1 MFSARPVINN
11 KKSTTFVFAPVIAKP
26 TLAVSG
32 ATRHGGNLKRIR
44 DRIKTVKTVEKITKT
59 MKMIA
64 NSKVKASEKN
74 VKQARNFSMDDLLK
88 SSTAVDTSK
97 KNLFIAYCSDRGL
110 CGALNSSIV
119 RASVAQIKQRE
130 AAGATVKIVA
140 FGDKSAQFGAKRQGE
155 KMAFT
160 ITDIARK
167 PASFLGVGM
176 VLDKAMEGKV
186 DSFDSVSFVYNKFN
200 SLISYSTTILDMPGF
215 ESFVKAKGQDLAK
228 FEFEDEQRQDHM
240 KDLFEWNLATTAW
253 VCFAEN
259 QVSELSARV
268 QAMEGASKNCKEL
281 LKRLTLLYNRKRQAN
296 ITTELTEIVAGS
308 EAAFA

>member
-11 KKSTTFVFAPVIAKP
+11 KKSTTFVFAPKIAKP
-26 TLAVSG
+26 TLAVTG
-32 ATRHGGNLKRIR
+32 GVRHGGNLKRIR

-64 NSKVKASEKN
+64 NSKVKAAEKN
-74 VKQARNFSMDDLLK
+74 VKQARNFSLDDLLK
-88 SSTAVDTSK
+88 TSNVDTSK
-97 KNLFIAYCSDRGL
+97 RNLFIAYCSDRGL

-119 RASVAQIKQRE
+119 RTSVATIKQRE

-140 FGDKSAQFGAKRQGE
+140 FGDKSTQFGAKRQGD
-155 KMAFT
+155 KMSFT
-160 ITDIARK
+160 VTEIARK

-176 VLDKAMEGKV
+176 VLDKAMEGKI
-186 DSFDSVSFVYNKFN
+186 DSFDSLSFVYNKFN
-200 SLISYSTTILDMPGF
+200 SLISYTTTIIDVPGF
-215 ESFVKAKGQDLAK
+215 ESFVKAKGQELAK
-228 FEFEDEQRQDHM
+228 FEFEDEQRQDHF
-240 KDLFEWNLATTAW
+240 KDLYEWSLATTAW
-253 VCFAEN
+253 VCFAEST
-259 QVSELSARV
+259 VSELSARV

-281 LKRLTLLYNRKRQAN
+281 LKRLTLSYNRKRQAN